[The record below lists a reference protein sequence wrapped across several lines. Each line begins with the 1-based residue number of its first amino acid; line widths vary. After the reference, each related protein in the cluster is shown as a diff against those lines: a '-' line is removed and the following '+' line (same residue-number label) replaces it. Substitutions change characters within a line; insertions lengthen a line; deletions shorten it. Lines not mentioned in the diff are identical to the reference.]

1 MMGLYLI
8 ESKNY
13 RDILP
18 IEDVELVYINN
29 TSNIHLDI
37 MRPEMMVS
45 GLLSV
50 LHNHNR
56 QQQDV
61 RLYEYG
67 KTYRKTEE
75 DFDEKEYLTIFL
87 SGKRRTESWR
97 HDFKAQVD
105 FFDLKKTV
113 NSALDRLGIS
123 SYQIAE
129 SEDDRFVYGLKYHRG
144 PSTLVEFGEVSG
156 EILSKLGIKSKVF
169 YAEIPIKALVK
180 AGKGVKNTVKVISKY
195 PSMRRDLA
203 LVVDKNVKFE
213 EIQKIATKVDKKLLQ
228 EINLFDI
235 YTNEEHLGK
244 GKKSY
249 AVSYLFEDVTKT
261 LNDKDV
267 DKVMQKMIGSYEHQL
282 GAEIR
287 K

>member
-1 MMGLYLI
+1 
-8 ESKNY
+8 
-13 RDILP
+13 
-18 IEDVELVYINN
+18 
-29 TSNIHLDI
+29 

-50 LHNHNR
+50 IHNHNR
-56 QQQDV
+56 QQQNV
-61 RLYEYG
+61 ALYEYG
-67 KTYRKTEE
+67 KSYRKDGD
-75 DFDEKEYLTIFL
+75 DFAETEYLTVFL
-87 SGKRRTESWR
+87 SGKRRAESWR
-97 HDFKAQVD
+97 HDFKTAMD

-113 NSALDRLGIS
+113 NSALGRLGID
-123 SYQIAE
+123 SYQVSE

-144 PSTLVEFGEVSG
+144 PSTLVEFGEVDS

-169 YAEIPIKALVK
+169 YAEIPVKALVK
-180 AGKGVKNTVKVISKY
+180 AAKGVKNTVKVISKY

-203 LVVDKNVKFE
+203 LVVDKSVKFS

-228 EINLFDI
+228 DINLFDV
-235 YTNEEHLGK
+235 YTNEDQIGK

-261 LNDKDV
+261 LNDKEV
-267 DKVMQKMIGSYEHQL
+267 DKVMKKMIGSYEHQL

-287 K
+287 Q